1 MDINSTPLWTAV
13 ITPMQE
19 DGSIDYK
26 SLENILKAQEQA
38 NNGILI
44 LGSTG
49 EALNID
55 EEESRSILDFVTK
68 RERIVP
74 LMCGIG
80 GINLRSTI
88 KWTEYLNTLDLDCYL
103 VVTPLYAKPGDEGQY
118 QWFKT
123 ILDTAKRPCMLY
135 NVPGRTGKSLSLET
149 VRRLNTHGNFWAI
162 KEASGSVEDFSQY
175 VEAAKNG
182 RVYSGDDGMLP
193 DFANCGAKGLVSVA
207 SNVWPKETHLYVEKC
222 LKQELNDKE
231 LWVRS
236 ADTLFSASNPIPV
249 KWLMSEVNQI
259 TTPVL
264 RAPLTHEDMVGKEE
278 ILEAHEKITKW
289 FKNNS

>member
-278 ILEAHEKITKW
+278 ILEANEKITRW